1 MEKTG
6 LVMGMQREQWKTVI
20 VVVGVTGGMY
30 IGIKYIL
37 PLVLPFFCAFLVA
50 YLLRPLV
57 RNIHAHTK
65 LNQGAVA
72 GGLLLIIL
80 GVVGTAVWF
89 LGSTLVQQFCYFIEH
104 YGFYAGK
111 MELFL
116 DQCCR
121 SMSGVFGMEA
131 GELESLFVTRMATI
145 AENIERQFVPKLM
158 ANSWGYVRTI
168 IEVAGVGIIIFVSI
182 ILLVNDFDKLKEKA
196 SHSIGYR
203 HFVKILKRIFHMGGM
218 FLKAQLIIMSV
229 IAALC
234 TVTFLLLKNPY
245 ALLLGVLIGFLDALP
260 VLGTAVVLYPLA
272 IVQAFQGRFLFAAV
286 YAGLSVICNL
296 TREFLEPKLI
306 GEHLGIPA
314 IMVLVTV
321 YVGIRLFGVSGVITG
336 PFGYLAGKEIVR
348 ELLQKGEG
356 TS

>member
-1 MEKTG
+1 
-6 LVMGMQREQWKTVI
+6 MGMQREQWKTVI

-80 GVVGTAVWF
+80 GVVGTALWF

-260 VLGTAVVLYPLA
+260 VLGT
-272 IVQAFQGRFLFAAV
+272 F
-286 YAGLSVICNL
+286 C
-296 TREFLEPKLI
+296 
-306 GEHLGIPA
+306 
-314 IMVLVTV
+314 
-321 YVGIRLFGVSGVITG
+321 
-336 PFGYLAGKEIVR
+336 
-348 ELLQKGEG
+348 LQQFMRDCL
-356 TS
+356 

>member
-1 MEKTG
+1 
-6 LVMGMQREQWKTVI
+6 
-20 VVVGVTGGMY
+20 MY

-80 GVVGTAVWF
+80 GVAGTALWF
-89 LGSTLVQQFCYFIEH
+89 LGSALVQQFCYFIEH

-111 MELFL
+111 MERFL

-260 VLGTAVVLYPLA
+260 AVSYTH
-272 IVQAFQGRFLFAAV
+272 
-286 YAGLSVICNL
+286 L
-296 TREFLEPKLI
+296 TLP
-306 GEHLGIPA
+306 
-314 IMVLVTV
+314 TN
-321 YVGIRLFGVSGVITG
+321 
-336 PFGYLAGKEIVR
+336 
-348 ELLQKGEG
+348 
-356 TS
+356 

>member
-1 MEKTG
+1 
-6 LVMGMQREQWKTVI
+6 MGMQREQWKTVI
-20 VVVGVTGGMY
+20 IVVGVTAGMY
-30 IGIKYIL
+30 IGIRYLL
-37 PLVLPFFCAFLVA
+37 PLVLPFFCAFLAA

-57 RNIHAHTK
+57 GKIHAHTK
-65 LNQGAVA
+65 LNRGAVA
-72 GGLLLIIL
+72 GGLLLLIL
-80 GVVGTAVWF
+80 GVAGAVLWF
-89 LGSTLVQQFCYFIEH
+89 LGSTIIQQFCYFIEH

-111 MELFL
+111 MEIFL

-121 SMSGVFGMEA
+121 NMSGIFGMEA
-131 GELESLFVTRMATI
+131 GELESLLLARMTAV
-145 AENIERQFVPKLM
+145 AESVERQFVPKLM
-158 ANSWGYVRTI
+158 ENSWGYVKAV

-182 ILLVNDFDKLKEKA
+182 ILLVNDFDKLKERA
-196 SHSIGYR
+196 SHCIGYR
-203 HFVKILKRIFHMGGM
+203 HFVKIIKRIFHMGGM

-234 TVTFLLLKNPY
+234 TATFLFLKNPY

-260 VLGTAVVLYPLA
+260 VFGTAVVLYPLA
-272 IVQAFQGRFLFAAV
+272 ILQAFQGHFFLAAV
-286 YAGLSVICNL
+286 YVGLSVLCNL

-306 GEHLGIPA
+306 GENLGIPA

-336 PFGYLAGKEIVR
+336 PVGYLAGKEIVR
-348 ELLQKGEG
+348 ELLQAEKG